1 MVDIIFMGTPSMAVP
16 TLDKLVEKGF
26 NVKLVVCQPDKPQG
40 RGQKLKPCSVKEAA
54 LKHNIEVF
62 QPEKLRNN
70 SEALEKLK
78 SYDFDFLVVVAY
90 GKILPKE
97 VLNLPKKAPVNV
109 HFSLLPKY
117 RGAAPVNWAI
127 INGESLTGVS
137 TMLMD
142 EGLDTGDILLVEKV
156 DVDRKNSEELSLE
169 LSEVGGKLL
178 IETLNTFESIIPQK
192 QDEKNTCYAPI
203 IKKEDGFI
211 DFNEDATV
219 IERKIRGFYP
229 WPTAW
234 TKLGDLT
241 FKIFGA
247 DVVESDRDLAV
258 GTVFDTDKK
267 GFKIKCGSNALAV
280 KDVQLEGKKRMDVKS
295 FLSGY
300 KIVDGTIFGK

>member
-1 MVDIIFMGTPSMAVP
+1 MTDIIFMGTPAMAVP
-16 TLDKLVEKGF
+16 TLNKLLENGF

-40 RGQKLKPCSVKEAA
+40 RGQKLKPCPVKETA
-54 LKHNIEVF
+54 LARGIEVF

-70 SEALEKLK
+70 TDALEKLK
-78 SYDFDFLVVVAY
+78 GYNCDFLVVVAY
-90 GKILPKE
+90 GKILPKD
-97 VLNLPKKAPVNV
+97 VLNIPKKAPINV

-127 INGESLTGVS
+127 INGESTTGVT

-142 EGLDTGDILLVEKV
+142 EGLDTGDILLIKETF
-156 DVDRKNSEELSLE
+156 VDRKNSEELSME
-169 LSEVGGKLL
+169 LAEIGGELL
-178 IETLNTFESIIPQK
+178 IRTIQKFDSISPLK
-192 QDEKNTCYAPI
+192 QDEKYTCYAPM
-203 IKKEDGFI
+203 IKKDDGFI
-211 DFNEDATV
+211 NFEEDAAA

-241 FKIFGA
+241 FKIFKA
-247 DVVESDRDLAV
+247 DVVKSNNSLAPGTLFDLN
-258 GTVFDTDKK
+258 KN
-267 GFKIKCGSNALAV
+267 GFNIKCGSDALSV

-300 KIVDGTIFGK
+300 KMVEGIVFGK